1 MSWLYSRVLVEEYLG
16 DISLDGEQSALL
28 SGKPTQ
34 LAYCAPDKMTAF
46 SRLSQFGMT
55 YKPLTE
61 SRGEEL
67 LTLYLAGF
75 HAKTLAQLG
84 EVTALTENDQECG
97 EKWRGWLAKYDLNM
111 SLWRTAQC
119 SLLEDLNE
127 SLETLPRW
135 GMTANGLLWEQPTL
149 ERRIKGTESGLWR
162 TPDTGAGGTSGLLK
176 QGQTHRA
183 NGQSIQI
190 RLVDQV
196 NNPHLWPTPNA
207 RDWKD
212 SQTSGNRKSPGL
224 GVVAHVGKTIDGGSL
239 NPPWVEWLMGWPLGW
254 TDLKP
259 LETDKFRNVQQPL
272 GEF

>member
-1 MSWLYSRVLVEEYLG
+1 
-16 DISLDGEQSALL
+16 
-28 SGKPTQ
+28 
-34 LAYCAPDKMTAF
+34 
-46 SRLSQFGMT
+46 MT

-67 LTLYLAGF
+67 LTLYLEAF
-75 HAKTLAQLG
+75 HAPTFPQQEKEQELMEKPL
-84 EVTALTENDQECG
+84 ECG
-97 EKWRGWLAKYDLNM
+97 EKWRGWLARYDHNS

-135 GMTANGLLWEQPTL
+135 GMTVNGLLWEQPTL

-196 NNPHLWPTPNA
+196 NNSHLWPTPNA

-224 GVVAHVGKTIDGGSL
+224 GVMAHIGKTIDGGSL

-259 LETDKFRNVQQPL
+259 SEMDKSRSVQQPH